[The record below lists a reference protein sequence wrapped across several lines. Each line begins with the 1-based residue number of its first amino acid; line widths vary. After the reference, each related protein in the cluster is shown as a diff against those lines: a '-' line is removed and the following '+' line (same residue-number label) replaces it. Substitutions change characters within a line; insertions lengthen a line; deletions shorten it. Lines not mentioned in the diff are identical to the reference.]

1 MEVKFEADDPEV
13 MARCFTPT
21 GGEIL
26 VVTAPAS
33 SIDEEVG
40 PVILPGL
47 DSDHIVVVF
56 SEEYVMS
63 MAPDEEDSM
72 KEVKDKMRLYLNIID
87 EGVEAGLQWMAEQ

>member
-13 MARCFTPT
+13 MARCFTPR
-21 GGEIL
+21 GEEIL

-33 SIDEEVG
+33 SIDGEIG
-40 PVILPGL
+40 PVIMPGF

-63 MAPDEEDSM
+63 MAPTQEDSI
-72 KEVKDKMRLYLNIID
+72 KEVADKMRFFANTIN
-87 EGVEAGLQWMAEQ
+87 EGVKAGLQWMGEQ